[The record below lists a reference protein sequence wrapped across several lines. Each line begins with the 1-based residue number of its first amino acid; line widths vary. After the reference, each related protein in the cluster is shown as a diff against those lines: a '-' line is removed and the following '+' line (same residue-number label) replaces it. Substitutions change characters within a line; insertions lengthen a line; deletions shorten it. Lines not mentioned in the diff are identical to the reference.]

1 VAGPFASRRLWSA
14 LLALAGGL
22 LLCRLVP
29 AADVP
34 RYSRNLPGDSKPVAL
49 RATRVF
55 TWTEGNQ
62 RVFLLRGGVEI
73 QQDVLIARMSQ
84 AVAWTDTETTQRT
97 GVLHFD
103 VYADGDV
110 AIENGSDVQ
119 RVARALLDLNTR
131 GEMHLQSGGGK
142 VVQQALSNDPFYRE
156 AAAERVRA
164 AAAGSS
170 GIQQTSAQDMLVGTP
185 RPATLPAVPVQGG
198 AGPVQTGPPGTL
210 PPAVPGPTA
219 APGGPFPGLVPPL
232 QPPLTS
238 PAPPAGQPAVPP
250 PTMPLIPPAPTSP
263 PVAPPA
269 PPRPPVVVVPE
280 RQFTIVPRHAAGG
293 FQAQTM
299 NINGDKVLVVTSG
312 VILTV
317 RNVENVGLLDM
328 EGDRLVAWGDIDQL
342 NNMLHGTHGRSRQ
355 LEFYLSGNVEIRER
369 TGPAGHQETRT
380 LRANEVYYDVGRN
393 VALAYQADL
402 EFKQPGLPDPVHL
415 RAQEVQMLSPFNFR
429 AVHAETFSSRLPS
442 DPGVK
447 IVVTEATLDEKQVPK
462 RSIFG
467 IQFINRVTGQPE
479 TAQQRLFHG
488 DNVVIRLEDYPIFW
502 LPYIQGDAN
511 DPLGPLRS
519 IMLNYNRIYGFQAGL
534 TFNAYNLLGM
544 DPIPGTHWTVDT
556 DYLSARGPALGTN
569 YDYAGND
576 LFGLPGK
583 YAGTVKAYGI
593 HDTGTDILGGGR
605 GSDDNH
611 PDWRGRLLWRHYEEL
626 PEDFTVR
633 VQLAPI
639 SDKNFLEQYFES
651 EFDRDVEPAT
661 YVYVKQ
667 QRDNW
672 AWTALV
678 QPRLLSW
685 ETETE
690 FLPRFDGFLIGQS
703 LGNWGEQG
711 RPLFTYN
718 AWTSLAYARLRTPDE
733 PPPAY
738 QPTEVPDNT
747 IRADFRNELSLPLA
761 VGPVKVVPYVT
772 GAVTWYSQDLEG
784 NDIVRLYGGAGVR
797 GSMPLTRIYPDIQSD
812 FLNLNGINHKITL
825 GWNYYVG
832 ESTVPFTKLPQLDQ
846 LNDFA
851 TDQALRDITPLQPF
865 FNPQNGVALATSP
878 LFNPQVYAI
887 RQLVDNRVDTLD
899 SINVLQLDVDQRW
912 QTKRGYP
919 GQQHIVDWMTLDLSV
934 SLFPTPNRDNFG
946 EGWAF
951 LQYDWV
957 WNVGDRTALVSTGWI
972 DPFPDGARV
981 FTIGTFLNR
990 PDRTSFYLGYR
1001 QIDPLNSKAVSAS
1014 VTYIFS
1020 PKYAITANSTYDFG
1034 ISASLSNSL
1043 ILTRMGSDLQV
1054 SFGVTYNAILN
1065 TFGVVAEIVPN
1076 VVAQTHRINGVPA
1089 FGASPLGQ

>member
-22 LLCRLVP
+22 LLARLAT
-29 AADVP
+29 AADLP
-34 RYSRNLPGDSKPVAL
+34 RISRNLPGDSKPVAL
-49 RATRVF
+49 RAARVF
-55 TWTEGNQ
+55 TWTEGGR

-73 QQDVLIARMSQ
+73 QQGVLSARMNE
-84 AVAWTDTETTQRT
+84 AVAWVDPEATQRT

-103 VYADGDV
+103 VYAAGDV
-110 AIENGSDVQ
+110 TVENGDDVQ

-142 VVQQALSNDPFYRE
+142 VVQEALPADPFYRE
-156 AAAERVRA
+156 AAAERARA
-164 AAAGSS
+164 TGAPPSA
-170 GIQQTSAQDMLVGTP
+170 IQRTSAEDVSVGPP
-185 RPATLPAVPVQGG
+185 RPAPAVPVQGNPP
-198 AGPVQTGPPGTL
+198 PVQ
-210 PPAVPGPTA
+210 PGPA
-219 APGGPFPGLVPPL
+219 PVPGGPFPGLVPPL
-232 QPPLTS
+232 QPPVTLPT
-238 PAPPAGQPAVPP
+238 PQPGQPPPP
-250 PTMPLIPPAPTSP
+250 PTTMPMIPPARVPAP
-263 PVAPPA
+263 PPA
-269 PPRPPVVVVPE
+269 PPPPPPRPPAVVVPE
-280 RQFTIVPRHAAGG
+280 RQFTIVPRSSAGG

-299 NINGDKVLVVTSG
+299 NINGEKVLVVTSG
-312 VILTV
+312 VILAV

-328 EGDRLVAWGDIDQL
+328 EGDRLVAWGDVDQL
-342 NNMLHGTHGRSRQ
+342 NNMLHGTQGRSRQ

-369 TGPAGHQETRT
+369 TGLPGRQETRT
-380 LRANEVYYDVGRN
+380 LYAHEVYYDVGRN

-415 RAQEVQMLSPFNFR
+415 RAEEVQMLSPFNFR

-442 DPGVK
+442 DPGLK
-447 IVVTEATLDEKQVPK
+447 IVATEGTLDEKRVPR

-467 IQFINRVTGQPE
+467 MQFINRVTGQPE
-479 TAQQRLFHG
+479 TVEQRIFHG
-488 DNVVIRLEDYPIFW
+488 DNVTIRLEDYPIFW

-534 TFNAYNLLGM
+534 TFNVYNLLAM
-544 DPIPGTHWTVDT
+544 DPLPGTRWTLDT

-583 YAGTVKAYGI
+583 YVGTVKAYGI

-633 VQLAPI
+633 VQVAPI
-639 SDKNFLEQYFES
+639 SDKNFLEQYFEN

-672 AWTALV
+672 AWTGLV
-678 QPRLLSW
+678 EPRLLSW

-690 FLPRFDGFLIGQS
+690 FLPRFDGFLIGES
-703 LGNWGEQG
+703 FGPWGEQG

-738 QPTEVPDNT
+738 QPTEMPDNT
-747 IRADFRNELSLPLA
+747 VRADFRNELSLPLHA
-761 VGPVKVVPYVT
+761 GPVKVVPYVT
-772 GAVTWYSQDLEG
+772 GAVTYYSQDLEG
-784 NDIVRLYGGAGVR
+784 NELARLYGGAGVR

-812 FLNLNGINHKITL
+812 LLNLNGINHKITL
-825 GWNYYVG
+825 GWNYYWA
-832 ESTVPFTKLPQLDQ
+832 ESNEPFTKLPQLDQ

-851 TDQALRDITPLQPF
+851 TDQALRDITPLQPLY
-865 FNPQNGVALATSP
+865 NPQHGVALATSP
-878 LFNPQVYAI
+878 IFNPQLYAI
-887 RQLVDNRVDTLD
+887 RQLVDNRIDTLD
-899 SINVLQLDVDQRW
+899 TINVLQLDVDQRW

-919 GQQHIVDWMTLDLSV
+919 GQQHIVDFMTLDLSV

-946 EGWAF
+946 EDWAF
-951 LQYDWV
+951 LQYDWT
-957 WNVGDRTALVSTGWI
+957 WNVGDRTAVVSTGWF

-1001 QIDPLNSKAVSAS
+1001 QIDPLNSKAVGAS

-1020 PKYAITANSTYDFG
+1020 PKYAITANTVYDFG

-1043 ILTRMGSDLQV
+1043 ILTRMGSDLQL

-1076 VVAQTHRINGVPA
+1076 VVAQTHRVNGVPA
-1089 FGASPLGQ
+1089 FGSSPLGR